1 MTSRNRRTPG
11 AHGSQSGRNLAA
23 RGRANCGRGTEGNS
37 PLLRSILPAW
47 NPPAAQ
53 PAMGRLTLACAVIA
67 WSVALAGAADWP
79 QFRGPSR
86 DGISLETG
94 LLRQWP
100 AGGPKVA
107 WMVPVGEGYA
117 GAAIVAG
124 RVYHNDYDTRTS
136 EWGVYARSLADGR
149 EIWHFKEARVIRPNH
164 AITRTVPAVD
174 GKYVFSLDP
183 KLRLHCLDAKTGK
196 QLWAKNL
203 VTEYKTM
210 IPPWYNGQNPLMEK
224 DRIIIATGGE
234 AIMVA
239 LDKATGKEIWRTPNP
254 GKLVLSHASVMPAVL
269 GGVKQYLYGTLNG
282 PLGIAAADGRL
293 LWEYPR
299 KFNVA
304 VAPSP
309 LAVDAQRVFMTA
321 SYDAGSVMVR
331 VRPDA
336 SGRFGVESVFDM
348 KQNEWNSEVHTP
360 IVYQG
365 HMFAVGK
372 KKRGLFSCLT
382 LEGKEV
388 WTSEGKAAFDL
399 GSFLLA
405 DGMFF
410 VLEGKTGMLRLI
422 EASTTGY
429 KELASAQVLSGP
441 DVWGPMALS
450 EGTLIVR
457 DLTKMVALKVG
468 GR

>member
-1 MTSRNRRTPG
+1 MT
-11 AHGSQSGRNLAA
+11 LAA
-23 RGRANCGRGTEGNS
+23 AF
-37 PLLRSILPAW
+37 
-47 NPPAAQ
+47 
-53 PAMGRLTLACAVIA
+53 VA
-67 WSVALAGAADWP
+67 WSVAIAGAADWP

-86 DGISLETG
+86 DGKSSETG
-94 LLRQWP
+94 LLREWP
-100 AGGPKVA
+100 AGGPKVL
-107 WMVPVGEGYA
+107 WTIPVGEGYA
-117 GAAIVAG
+117 GAAIVGG
-124 RVYHNDYDTRTS
+124 RVYHHDYDTKTN

-149 EIWHFKEARVIRPNH
+149 EIWRYKETRVIRPNH

-174 GKYVFSLDP
+174 GRYVFSLDP
-183 KLRLHCLDAKTGK
+183 KLGLHCLDAKTGK

-203 VTEYKTM
+203 VAEYKAR

-224 DRIIIATGGE
+224 DRIVIATGGD
-234 AIMVA
+234 AILVA

-269 GGVKQYLYGTLNG
+269 GGVKQYVYGTLNG
-282 PLGIAAADGRL
+282 PLGISAADGSL
-293 LWEYPR
+293 LWEFPR

-304 VAPSP
+304 VAPSV
-309 LAVDAQRVFMTA
+309 LAVDARRVFMTA
-321 SYDAGSVMVR
+321 SYDAGSVMVDVQPR
-331 VRPDA
+331 GGA
-336 SGRFGVESVFDM
+336 FGVESLFDM
-348 KQNEWNSEVHTP
+348 KRNEWNSEVHTP
-360 IVYQG
+360 IVHQG

-372 KKRGLFSCLT
+372 KRRGLFTCLT
-382 LEGKEV
+382 FDGKEV
-388 WTSEGKAAFDL
+388 WTSDGKASFEL

-422 EASTTGY
+422 EASTTAY

-450 EGTLIVR
+450 DGTLIVR

>member
-1 MTSRNRRTPG
+1 M
-11 AHGSQSGRNLAA
+11 
-23 RGRANCGRGTEGNS
+23 
-37 PLLRSILPAW
+37 
-47 NPPAAQ
+47 
-53 PAMGRLTLACAVIA
+53 TLASAV
-67 WSVALAGAADWP
+67 VASSAAIVGAEDWP
-79 QFRGPSR
+79 QFRGLAR
-86 DGISLETG
+86 DGMSREAG

-100 AGGPKVA
+100 PGGPKVL
-107 WMVPVGEGYA
+107 WTVPVGQGYA
-117 GAAIVAG
+117 GAAIVRG
-124 RVYHNDYDTRTS
+124 RVYHNDYDEKKN
-136 EWGVYARSLADGR
+136 EWGVYARSLADGK
-149 EIWHFKEARVIRPNH
+149 ELWHFKEPRVIRPNH

-174 GKYVFSLDP
+174 GRYVFSLDP
-183 KLRLHCLDAKTGK
+183 KLGLHCLDAKTGK
-196 QLWAKNL
+196 QLWARDL
-203 VTEYKTM
+203 VADYKTI
-210 IPPWYNGQNPLMEK
+210 IPPWYNGQNPLMEQ
-224 DRIIIATGGE
+224 DRIVIATGGD
-234 AIMVA
+234 AIVVA
-239 LDKATGKEIWRTPNP
+239 LDKATGKEIWRTPNR

-282 PLGIAAADGRL
+282 PLGVSAADGAL

-309 LAVDAQRVFMTA
+309 VAVDAQRVFMTA

-331 VRPDA
+331 VQPD
-336 SGRFGVESVFDM
+336 SGRFRVESVFDM
-348 KQNEWNSEVHTP
+348 KLNEWNSEVHTP
-360 IVYQG
+360 IVYKG

-372 KKRGLFSCLT
+372 KRRGLFTCLT
-382 LEGKEV
+382 LDGKEV
-388 WTSEGKAAFDL
+388 WTSDGKAAFDL

-410 VLEGKTGMLRLI
+410 VLEGKTGMLRLL

-450 EGTLIVR
+450 DGTLIAR
-457 DLTKMVALKVG
+457 DLTRMVAFDVR